1 MKKLALIL
9 SVTTLLLIAAACGSQ
24 SGNSTASMEGAKVI
38 KTVPMGNLTVT
49 LSNDA
54 GQLKKGDNEFL
65 LNVKD
70 SSGKNVEV
78 NAVSLNLYMPAMG
91 TMAEMNDQASFATTK
106 TPGVCRGKINVE
118 VGGEWQAKVVY
129 EGPAGKTR
137 DPFPGNGEEELNRE
151 PGNGFRK

>member
-129 EGPAGKTR
+129 EGPAGKAETS
-137 DPFPGNGEEELNRE
+137 FPVNVQQ
-151 PGNGFRK
+151 